1 MLETLTLDV
10 FTPLVGQPFQVYLQP
25 EQAVQLE
32 LVEASPLSEANSPR
46 PRPPFMLTFKGPAQ
60 FVLPQRIYRVEH
72 QAIGAHDIFIVPLG
86 PGPGGG
92 MLYEV
97 IFN

>member
-10 FTPLVGQPFQVYLQP
+10 FSPLVGETFQVHVQP
-25 EQAVQLE
+25 EQTVALE
-32 LVEASPLSEANSPR
+32 LVEARSLSASNNSPR
-46 PRPPFMLTFKGPAQ
+46 PRPPFTLTFKGPAQ
-60 FVLPQRIYRVEH
+60 FVLPQGIYRFEQ
-72 QAIGAHDIFIVPLG
+72 QAIGAQEIFIVPIG
-86 PGPGGG
+86 PGQGG

>member
-1 MLETLTLDV
+1 MLETLTLDA
-10 FTPLVGQPFQVYLQP
+10 FSPLVGETFQVHVQP
-25 EQAVQLE
+25 EQAVALE
-32 LVEASPLSEANSPR
+32 LVEARSLAERNSPR
-46 PRPPFMLTFKGPAQ
+46 PRPPFVLTFKGPAH

-72 QAIGAHDIFIVPLG
+72 QTLGAHEIFMVPLG
-86 PGPGGG
+86 PGNGG

>member
-10 FTPLVGQPFQVYLQP
+10 FSPLVGQTFQVFLQP

-32 LVEASPLSEANSPR
+32 LVDARPLSEANTPR
-46 PRPPFMLTFKGPAQ
+46 QRPPFMLMFKGPTQ
-60 FVLPQRIYRVEH
+60 FVLPQRIYRFEH
-72 QAIGAHDIFIVPLG
+72 EAIGAHDIFVVPLG

-92 MLYEV
+92 MMYEV

>member
-10 FTPLVGQPFQVYLQP
+10 FSPLVGETFQVHVQP
-25 EQAVQLE
+25 EQTIAVE
-32 LVEASPLSEANSPR
+32 LIDARPLSDTNGTR
-46 PRPPFMLTFKGPAQ
+46 TRPPFVLTFKGPPQ
-60 FVLPQRIYRVEH
+60 FVLPQRIYRFEH

-86 PGPGGG
+86 PGAGG

-97 IFN
+97 IFT

>member
-10 FTPLVGQPFQVYLQP
+10 FSPLVGQTFQVFVQP
-25 EQAVQLE
+25 EQAVALE
-32 LVEASPLSEANSPR
+32 LVEARPLSEANSPR
-46 PRPPFMLTFKGPAQ
+46 PRPPFQLTFKGPAQ
-60 FVLPQRIYRVEH
+60 FILPQRIYRFEH
-72 QAIGAHDIFIVPLG
+72 QAIGAHDIFVVPLG

-92 MLYEV
+92 NLYEV

>member
-10 FTPLVGQPFQVYLQP
+10 FSPLVGETFQLHVQP
-25 EQAVQLE
+25 EQAVALE
-32 LVEASPLSEANSPR
+32 LVEARSLSNAHSSPR
-46 PRPPFMLTFKGPAQ
+46 PRPPFALTFKGPAQ
-60 FVLPQRIYRVEH
+60 FVLPQQIYRLEH
-72 QAIGAHDIFIVPLG
+72 QAIGAHELFIVPVG
-86 PGPGGG
+86 PGQGG